1 MKDSTIR
8 QAAQAAHNATADSDR
23 EVMEKRWGKVWDTKT
38 VNMGRQA
45 IEFRSYEPGT
55 TVIEVSSPNAAS
67 ARIEITTVKG

>member
-1 MKDSTIR
+1 VSFKIISGPGQLPT
-8 QAAQAAHNATADSDR
+8 
-23 EVMEKRWGKVWDTKT
+23 GKVWDTKT

-67 ARIEITTVKG
+67 ARIEITTIKG